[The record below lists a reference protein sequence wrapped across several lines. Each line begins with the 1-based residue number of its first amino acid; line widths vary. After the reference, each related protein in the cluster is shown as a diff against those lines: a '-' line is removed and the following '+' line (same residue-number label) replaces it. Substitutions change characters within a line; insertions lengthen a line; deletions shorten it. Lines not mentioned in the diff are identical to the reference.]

1 MNNRETVEMGHS
13 PAASVVDDALVT
25 QTHESV
31 RGRVD
36 DVRLDLVRLG
46 ALTTAAVAAATAAL
60 TEGDLV
66 GADHVIADDDAVDVQ
81 RHGIEDA
88 CLRLLGGRGLD
99 DAELRFVGTTLR
111 VAHEL
116 ERTADLMVNV
126 ARTTWRLYPVA
137 LAQPVN
143 GLLERVGRQAALQIR
158 VAVNA
163 FVDRDLVSAAALAD
177 MDAALDEMHDALLRH
192 ALTPP
197 ATPSAS
203 EAVLEAVQLALVAR
217 HYERAGDHAVTIAGF
232 VPFVVDG
239 SRRLRRHRT
248 PQR

>member
-1 MNNRETVEMGHS
+1 
-13 PAASVVDDALVT
+13 VDDATVT

-31 RGRVD
+31 QARVD
-36 DVRLDLVRLG
+36 DVRFDLVRLG
-46 ALTTAAVAAATAAL
+46 SLTTSAITAATTAL
-60 TEGDLV
+60 TEGDLP
-66 GADHVIADDDAVDVQ
+66 GADQVIADDDAVDAQ

-88 CLRLLGGRGLD
+88 CLHLLARPGLD
-99 DAELRFVGTTLR
+99 DGELRFIGTTLR

-143 GLLERVGRQAALQIR
+143 GLLDRAGRQAALQIR

-163 FVDRDLVSAAALAD
+163 FVDRDVASAAALFD
-177 MDAALDEMHDALLRH
+177 MDASLDEMHDALLRN

-197 ATPSAS
+197 QAEDVDGS
-203 EAVLEAVQLALVAR
+203 VLKAVQLALVAR
-217 HYERAGDHAVTIAGF
+217 HYERAGDHAVTIAAF

-239 SRRLRRHRT
+239 SRRLRRSRASGG
-248 PQR
+248 